1 MTKPILS
8 IALLCAVAAVSA
20 CDKSTSKATPERLS
34 ALLGNGIPDEK
45 QVKLDEKL
53 AKTLARENSIAGLNA
68 DFGQDALVN
77 PEAVDLS
84 TLLTATLQRNPD
96 IGRAA
101 QEINRADAR
110 RLNAIFGYL
119 PQVSASYTQTQLDQ
133 NVVDS
138 DNDVFELG
146 RAKYPVTNIGVSLTQ
161 PIFDMSRIYGIQLA
175 STVRS
180 NAEVSYIAAVQAALY
195 STFDAY
201 LQASQS
207 KSALDALRQRG
218 QLVSR
223 QLNSET
229 GLADSGLTDEQTARS
244 LAAELARISGDAS
257 IEESRYA
264 DALSKLSFMTGTA
277 ISGVKPGTMP
287 RGIAGTER
295 KVTAEEAIAAAEKN
309 NPALVSVA
317 IAVVERDITRKQ
329 AIAADFM
336 PVLNAFATLEKEDRA
351 ASRFGGGSVT
361 QDTSVGV
368 KLTLPILNASGRGYA
383 TLETNVDLREALV
396 TYHARRRQVATDIN
410 ATLERMKNIS
420 AAIGSL
426 SSAANSANDN
436 ADAESA
442 KLETG
447 DSTEVQL
454 VAREL
459 LANQLSEQVQ
469 FQQMEYLRA
478 WARLQFLTGAMS
490 QTVGQ

>member
-1 MTKPILS
+1 MTKPIFS

-34 ALLGNGIPDEK
+34 ALLGNGIPDDK
-45 QVKLDEKL
+45 QAKLDEKL

-68 DFGQDALVN
+68 DFGQDALAN
-77 PEAVDLS
+77 PQAVDLS

-119 PQVSASYTQTQLDQ
+119 PQVSASYTKTQLDQ
-133 NVVDS
+133 NVISS
-138 DNDVFELG
+138 DNAVFELG
-146 RAKYPVTNIGVSLTQ
+146 RAKYPVTNIGVSLNQ

-180 NAEVSYIAAVQAALY
+180 NAEVSYIAAVQSALY
-195 STFDAY
+195 QTFDTY

-207 KSALDALRQRG
+207 KNALDALRARG

-223 QLNSET
+223 QVNSET
-229 GLADSGLTDEQTARS
+229 GLADSGLTDAQSARS

-277 ISGVKPGTMP
+277 ISGVKPGSMP

-295 KVTAEEAIAAAEKN
+295 KVSAEEAIAAAQKN

-317 IAVVERDITRKQ
+317 IDVVERDITRKQ

-368 KLTLPILNASGRGYA
+368 KLTLPILNANGRGYS

-396 TYHARRRQVATDIN
+396 TYHARKRQVATDIN
-410 ATLERMKNIS
+410 ATLERMKNIT

-426 SSAANSANDN
+426 SSAAKSAAEN

-447 DSTEVQL
+447 DSTEVQV
-454 VAREL
+454 VARAL

-469 FQQMEYLRA
+469 YQQMEYLRA